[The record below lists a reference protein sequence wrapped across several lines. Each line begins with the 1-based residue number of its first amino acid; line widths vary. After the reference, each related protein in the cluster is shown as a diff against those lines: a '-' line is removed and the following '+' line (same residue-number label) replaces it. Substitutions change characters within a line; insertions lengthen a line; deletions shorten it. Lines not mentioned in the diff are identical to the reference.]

1 VRYKNKVI
9 ESGDVIEVY
18 QYENY
23 VLTGKDKKSKA
34 SGGGSRAP
42 MDEDE
47 RAKRDRMN
55 EERASRRA
63 KQNLRRLINAN
74 IGKYG
79 ETSKFL
85 TLTFKENVQDLEY
98 ANEEFN
104 KFIKRL
110 NYKLT
115 GSKKSFLK
123 YVCVVEFQGRGAV
136 HYHVIFFNMP
146 YVPVNE
152 VAEVWGHGFVKLNKI
167 DEVDNVGAYVVKYMG
182 KDFDPDDDPGSGG
195 KKRRD
200 KGKKRYF
207 ASRGLIKPKE
217 RVVNEKELNELGAR
231 LAPAKVFES
240 EFENDHLGVIRYT
253 QYNMKRLNV

>member
-1 VRYKNKVI
+1 VKYKNKVI

-23 VLTGKDKKSKA
+23 VLTGNDKKSKA

-42 MDEDE
+42 VDEDE

-74 IGKYG
+74 VGKYG

-85 TLTFKENVQDLEY
+85 TLTFKENVQDLEW
-98 ANEEFN
+98 ANGEFK
-104 KFIKRL
+104 KFVQRL
-110 NYKLT
+110 NYRLF
-115 GSKKSFLK
+115 KKRSGLK

-217 RVVNEKELNELGAR
+217 RAINEKELNELAAR
-231 LAPAKVFES
+231 LAPRKVFES
-240 EFENDHLGVIRYT
+240 EFQNEHLGTIRYT

>member
-1 VRYKNKVI
+1 MRYKNKVI

-34 SGGGSRAP
+34 SGGGGRAT

-98 ANEEFN
+98 ANAEFK
-104 KFIKRL
+104 KFVQRL
-110 NYKLT
+110 NYKVFGKT
-115 GSKKSFLK
+115 SGLK

-182 KDFDPDDDPGSGG
+182 KDFDPDDDPGGGG

-217 RVVNEKELNELGAR
+217 RVVNEKELNELVAR

-240 EFENDHLGVIRYT
+240 QFENEHLGKITYI
-253 QYNMKRLNV
+253 QYNMRRSNV